1 MGRAVLITGGALLAI
16 FVLSGASVQA
26 AAALPQNIELVVKG
40 AGVAVL
46 AVAVEFCRRLYL
58 KVNAALEMLPNIV
71 AALWGTP
78 NPEGK
83 RTGGLV
89 AQAARIEEDLQD
101 VKDTLSEMHDRPKG
115 SRTRRDD

>member
-16 FVLSGASVQA
+16 LILSGASAQV
-26 AAALPQNIELVVKG
+26 AALPQNIELVVKG
-40 AGVAVL
+40 AGAAIL
-46 AVAVEFCRRLYL
+46 LVAVEFIRRLYL
-58 KVNAALEMLPNIV
+58 KVNAALDMLPNIV

-101 VKDTLSEMHDRPKG
+101 VKDTLGEMHDRSKG
-115 SRTRRDD
+115 SKTRRED